1 MGRPLN
7 KRYFG
12 NFNIGTNG
20 YTPAPGGNTGG
31 DDGIGGEGVANVNF
45 SGGNIGA
52 YLARIPAVTFATPD
66 LPGGVTATGSVTHV
80 QAVTAQLWD
89 EGRGYQVGDF
99 FTTTG
104 TGTPATWRVISLR
117 VQSFSVANPTGAG
130 NTNYDVGNAIALDST
145 NSNGGNSAN
154 WASPFVIKPIT
165 VGTGG
170 NSAKLSGGTVAY
182 SGLWTGTGTP
192 PAYFDLTSDNT
203 RGDLTPLGALH
214 NGFPNYG
221 GTGDT
226 NATGARINVVWGI
239 GEFELV
245 TAGDY
250 TAVPAAHTSVVRVSG
265 GTPTQAAQLD
275 VFYGVKTVAIAQKG
289 SGYTSVA
296 DALPTFS
303 TVSGDEVRATGAAV
317 LTVDSGSRGAGT
329 NLNVASN
336 QDNAIIIHANTTG
349 AGTKIGDIQK
359 QTGSH
364 RYKTRTADGVAV
376 CKLVKTD
383 SPAVK
388 QAYITAT
395 DQSGAHYWVTK
406 LTAHRAVIWPKGD
419 GTPQYPLIN
428 GTEPHRVGWTF
439 GDAVAPGNPNH
450 QLGLVKI
457 ENA

>member
-1 MGRPLN
+1 MGRPLG
-7 KRYFG
+7 KKYFG

-31 DDGIGGEGVANVNF
+31 DDGIGGEGIANF
-45 SGGNIGA
+45 
-52 YLARIPAVTFATPD
+52 AVTAPGNYINRLPTIATFGAPAI
-66 LPGGVTATGSVTHV
+66 PGGVQAAGVVHSVAQSASPAADGINYWVGDIITDANGSTWRVTELEVYTATLDPSHQGTGYGGNDTIPYAYGININLDGVNGSGVPSGAYNFT
-80 QAVTAQLWD
+80 
-89 EGRGYQVGDF
+89 EGGASRGSW
-99 FTTTG
+99 TTTG
-104 TGTPATWRVISLR
+104 AAPA
-117 VQSFSVANPTGAG
+117 
-130 NTNYDVGNAIALDST
+130 
-145 NSNGGNSAN
+145 
-154 WASPFVIKPIT
+154 
-165 VGTGG
+165 
-170 NSAKLSGGTVAY
+170 
-182 SGLWTGTGTP
+182 
-192 PAYFDLTSDNT
+192 
-203 RGDLTPLGALH
+203 
-214 NGFPNYG
+214 
-221 GTGDT
+221 
-226 NATGARINVVWGI
+226 ATGAQSPSGLGGHGAQWNLVWRIKT
-239 GEFELV
+239 L
-245 TAGDY
+245 AQ
-250 TAVPAAHTSVVRVSG
+250 PP
-265 GTPTQAAQLD
+265 GTPVDYAYGTTYLYGASNVTTDGHGTGAALNVGFSPD
-275 VFYGVKTVAIAQKG
+275 HLAVTQKG
-289 SGYTSVA
+289 SGYIGTETIVFTS
-296 DALPTFS
+296 T
-303 TVSGDEVRATGAAV
+303 SGGAEVTATGTLV
-317 LTVDSGSRGAGT
+317 RTTDSGSRQAGT

-406 LTAHRAVIWPKGD
+406 LTSRRAVIWPKGD